1 MDAARAAS
9 CNTPAMRPK
18 ILVVDDDPITRELF
32 RNLLKDVEAD
42 VIEARDGPEALALVH
57 RHFFALVLLDIGMP
71 VVSGHE
77 VAALLRKN
85 PHTRALPIVFITATA
100 PADGDTAGDAL
111 GAADLLLTKPVEP
124 DLLRALCCTLLRLY
138 TAKQDAE
145 AEVQFMRAEI
155 RELRARIAELS
166 PVDRT

>member
-1 MDAARAAS
+1 MDAARPAS

-32 RNLLKDVEAD
+32 RNLLKGVEAD
-42 VIEARDGPEALALVH
+42 IIEARDGPEALALVH

-85 PHTRALPIVFITATA
+85 PHTRSLPIVFITATA
-100 PADGDTAGDAL
+100 SADGVTDDAL

-124 DLLRALCCTLLRLY
+124 SLLRALCRTLLRLY

-155 RELRARIAELS
+155 RDLRARIAELS